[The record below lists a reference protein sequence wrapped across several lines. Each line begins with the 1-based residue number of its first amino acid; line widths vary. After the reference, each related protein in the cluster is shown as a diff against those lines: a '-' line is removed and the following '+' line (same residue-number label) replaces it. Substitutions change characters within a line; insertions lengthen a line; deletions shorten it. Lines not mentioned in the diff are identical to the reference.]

1 MGTRLAV
8 KNTKTLYEYWGD
20 SITDNLL
27 SDLESQ
33 HESRNLEDNKHVEII
48 KKINK
53 KSIKGNEID
62 TAEKSGVKV
71 VVNLASAEYFKSV
84 KVKRLFDIGGVRVVD
99 CVFKDKNR
107 VTSVYAKRARGLM
120 ARFVVTENIT
130 MMNDSSSSGIN
141 NKSVKMKSKDK
152 TIMKHEVESSESDEI
167 IFQQFLSRL
176 KLFNIEGY
184 VYVPSQSTDSCI
196 VFNRSGPPPVTT
208 SSLTEGGE
216 EVDEIEIEGG
226 KGGGIRAVGKRK
238 NVLAKN
244 VPQPMVEEKRGRG
257 SKKGNEK
264 EKVVGNEGIETV
276 ENEKETKKGAKQE
289 LAAKKEEIEVGRKD
303 VENVEKKEEKNTV
316 INNNVVN
323 EEIMEKGGIEVVKDK
338 KRGRVS
344 VASNALNSGRKR
356 QTKVL

>member
-33 HESRNLEDNKHVEII
+33 YESRNFENNRHVEII

-53 KSIKGNEID
+53 KSVQGNEID

-84 KVKRLFDIGGVRVVD
+84 KAKRLFDMGGVRVVD

-152 TIMKHEVESSESDEI
+152 TIIKDEVESSESDEI

-184 VYVPSQSTDSCI
+184 AYVPSQSTDSCI

-208 SSLTEGGE
+208 SSLSEGGE
-216 EVDEIEIEGG
+216 ELDEIEIEGG
-226 KGGGIRAVGKRK
+226 KGGGIRAVGNRK
-238 NVLAKN
+238 NVRAKN
-244 VPQPMVEEKRGRG
+244 VPQPMVEEKRRRG
-257 SKKGNEK
+257 SKKGNER
-264 EKVVGNEGIETV
+264 EKVEENEGIETV
-276 ENEKETKKGAKQE
+276 KNEKEIKKGVKQE
-289 LAAKKEEIEVGRKD
+289 LAAQKEGKKVSRKD
-303 VENVEKKEEKNTV
+303 VENVEKKEVKNTV
-316 INNNVVN
+316 IDKKVVN
-323 EEIMEKGGIEVVKDK
+323 EEIIEKAGIEVVKDK

-344 VASNALNSGRKR
+344 VASHALNSGSKR
-356 QTKVL
+356 QIKVL